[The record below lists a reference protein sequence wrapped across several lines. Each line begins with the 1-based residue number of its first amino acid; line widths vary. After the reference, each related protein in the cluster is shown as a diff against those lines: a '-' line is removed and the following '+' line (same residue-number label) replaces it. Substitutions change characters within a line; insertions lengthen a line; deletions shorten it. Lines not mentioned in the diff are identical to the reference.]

1 MESTERAGL
10 SAAQRWLLTLSCLA
24 VVLVIAS
31 MAALYTALPE
41 IAAATGASQA
51 ELTWIV
57 DGYTLA
63 LACLVLP

>member
-31 MAALYTALPE
+31 TVHTATGGCGALPG
-41 IAAATGASQA
+41 AAPAPLLGR
-51 ELTWIV
+51 
-57 DGYTLA
+57 
-63 LACLVLP
+63 CP